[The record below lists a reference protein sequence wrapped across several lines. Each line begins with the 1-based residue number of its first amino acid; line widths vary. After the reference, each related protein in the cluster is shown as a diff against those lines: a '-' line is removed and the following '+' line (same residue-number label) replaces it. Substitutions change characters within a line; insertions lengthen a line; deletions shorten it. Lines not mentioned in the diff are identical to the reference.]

1 MTKVSVIKGSQN
13 CTRTIR
19 SGVVGIPKYLKNVC
33 KAGYFNFFGYVKNT
47 NSDGPI
53 SIPRPLYNR
62 YFCPITIKKW
72 SQICT
77 RTIKNGFFKDIL
89 FFGLF
94 PIVIPIV
101 NLIANLDREG
111 DELSLWNFLW
121 LISALKDTIKT
132 SANMLGCFWHKIYT
146 PHCLGP
152 PGTPW
157 SLEASPE

>member
-1 MTKVSVIKGSQN
+1 MKQAQQQNILEKALSDGPSATLRPLFNSNMTKVSVIMWSP
-13 CTRTIR
+13 ILIWAYR
-19 SGVVGIPKYLKNVC
+19 SGVFDIPKDLKNVC

-77 RTIKNGFFKDIL
+77 RTINNGFFKDIL

-111 DELSLWNFLW
+111 DELSL
-121 LISALKDTIKT
+121 
-132 SANMLGCFWHKIYT
+132 
-146 PHCLGP
+146 
-152 PGTPW
+152 
-157 SLEASPE
+157 